1 MIYQGDDTG
10 AFGDVFLTISIRLE
24 EGQVMPEFSKAELK
38 VGGVCKEFRNPS
50 FPLTVNFDSKETLL
64 FNAKNTAYLAVWD
77 KQGRKRTKGI
87 SRVYSRGFKVHGDG
101 N

>member
-10 AFGDVFLTISIRLE
+10 AFGDVFLTINISVG

-38 VGGVCKEFRNPS
+38 IGGICKEFRNPV
-50 FPLTVNFDSKETLL
+50 FPLTVNFNSKETSL

-77 KQGRKRTKGI
+77 MQGRKRTCNGSI
-87 SRVYSRGFKVHGDG
+87 TFKSEAKKV
-101 N
+101 